1 MKQLRKTIR
10 KILLENL
17 EEEGCAEI
25 VTLMR
30 SGDLQQMQQG
40 VKRAEAMGYI
50 TGVHYNA
57 EKSYYFPEFVH
68 TWNFVAS
75 EELMDEHSEQ
85 EDASPSPEGVNF
97 YTPNYSDVTMRL
109 RIKDQ
114 A

>member
-1 MKQLRKTIR
+1 MKTLRNIIR

-17 EEEGCAEI
+17 EEGCAEI
-25 VTLMR
+25 VTLLR

-50 TGVHYNA
+50 SDVNYSA
-57 EKSYYFPEFVH
+57 KESYYFPEFVH
-68 TWNFVAS
+68 SWTFAVS
-75 EELMDEHSEQ
+75 EELMDEYVAQ
-85 EDASPSPEGVNF
+85 EDAAPSPEGF
-97 YTPNYSDVTMRL
+97 SFDSPNYRDVNMKL

>member
-10 KILLENL
+10 KMLLENL
-17 EEEGCAEI
+17 EEGYAEI

-50 TGVHYNA
+50 TDVNYGA
-57 EKSYYFPEFVH
+57 KESYYYPETVH
-68 TWNFVAS
+68 TWTFVAS
-75 EELMDEHSEQ
+75 EELMDEYVQQ
-85 EDASPSPEGVNF
+85 EDATPSPEGVNF
-97 YTPNYSDVTMRL
+97 NSPNYSDVTLKL
-109 RIKDQ
+109 RVKDQ